1 MTVDKIKQKRVKNKT
16 DFIMID
22 FFTFMCY
29 YVFMKKYYT
38 YTVKKIIT
46 VQHLVTIEYLHVGKN
61 FFYPEE
67 SHPFYE
73 FVYVE
78 TGNITC
84 KMKNENV
91 DLRMHDF
98 FLIPPDSP
106 HSYCVEDAEETTIMV
121 VCFKSKSNILS
132 IIKGAQ
138 HLNSDIRESIKKI
151 LAEAKT
157 TFIFPFDKK
166 LTLNSHPRLGSQQLV
181 ENYIEEVLIKLVQ
194 SITYNNQNFQIATDS
209 FDTKN
214 SIAKEIVCL
223 LEKNIY
229 EKITLSDICNHMFYS
244 KTYLNAIFK
253 EIKGITIMQY
263 YQELKINEAKM
274 LLDKKESITSIS
286 EKLCFESP
294 QYFTKVFKSKTG
306 KSPTSYRLLTKSD
319 VE

>member
-1 MTVDKIKQKRVKNKT
+1 
-16 DFIMID
+16 
-22 FFTFMCY
+22 
-29 YVFMKKYYT
+29 MKKYYT

-84 KMKNENV
+84 KMKNENI

-98 FLIPPDSP
+98 FLIAPDSH
-106 HSYCVEDAEETTIMV
+106 HSYCVEDAEKATIMV

-132 IIKGAQ
+132 IIKGVQ
-138 HLNSDIRESIKKI
+138 HLNSDIRESVKKI
-151 LAEAKT
+151 LTEAKT

-194 SITYNNQNFQIATDS
+194 SITYNNQNFQIATDAL
-209 FDTKN
+209 DAKI
-214 SIAKEIVCL
+214 SITKEIADL

-229 EKITLSDICNHMFYS
+229 GKITLSDICNHMFYS
-244 KTYLNAIFK
+244 KTYLNAVFK

-263 YQELKINEAKM
+263 YQELKINEAKK

-294 QYFTKVFKSKTG
+294 QYFTKVFKAKTG
-306 KSPTSYRLLTKSD
+306 KSPTKYRLVAKND